1 MEMTDV
7 AERISRVEE
16 RERSNTKRIDAL
28 EKQTEAIQT
37 LATNVAVMAQTV
49 KTTGEKVDG
58 LCEDVQE
65 IKAKPGKRWD
75 AITLKIIEILLAA
88 VIGYV
93 LAKLGLS

>member
-49 KTTGEKVDG
+49 KATGEKVDG

-88 VIGYV
+88 AIGYA